1 MHKKI
6 PKFFIF
12 LDQYSK
18 IISKNNNTNIGVIY
32 RNYGKQNKEKELI
45 KIAQACKLN
54 RFKLFVSNDYKL
66 ALKLRADGVYIP
78 AFNKTRKFLNIEKK
92 QIDKYGAVSKQI
104 AKSMLFNLHLK
115 SKADLIIVTT
125 GIAGPKGSTK
135 NKPVGLVFIG
145 IKFLKKNYI
154 FKKNFKGTR
163 IEIQKKTV
171 QFIFNEIIKL
181 IK

>member
-1 MHKKI
+1 MYLSKKI
-6 PKFFIF
+6 INKIIKLKKTVAIAESCTGGLLTYSFIKNPGASMFFKYALITYSN
-12 LDQYSK
+12 QSK
-18 IISKNNNTNIGVIY
+18 I
-32 RNYGKQNKEKELI
+32 
-45 KIAQACKLN
+45 
-54 RFKLFVSNDYKL
+54 
-66 ALKLRADGVYIP
+66 
-78 AFNKTRKFLNIEKK
+78 KFLNIKKK

-104 AKSMLFNLHLK
+104 AQSMLFNLHLK

>member
-1 MHKKI
+1 MYLSKKI
-6 PKFFIF
+6 INKIIKLKKTVAIAESCTGGLLTYSFIKNPGASMFFKYALITYSN
-12 LDQYSK
+12 QSK
-18 IISKNNNTNIGVIY
+18 I
-32 RNYGKQNKEKELI
+32 
-45 KIAQACKLN
+45 
-54 RFKLFVSNDYKL
+54 
-66 ALKLRADGVYIP
+66 
-78 AFNKTRKFLNIEKK
+78 KFLNIEKK

-104 AKSMLFNLHLK
+104 AQSMLFNLHLK

>member
-1 MHKKI
+1 MYLSRKIINKIIKLKKTVAI
-6 PKFFIF
+6 AESCTGGLLTYSFIKNPGASMFFKYALITYSN
-12 LDQYSK
+12 QSK
-18 IISKNNNTNIGVIY
+18 I
-32 RNYGKQNKEKELI
+32 
-45 KIAQACKLN
+45 
-54 RFKLFVSNDYKL
+54 
-66 ALKLRADGVYIP
+66 
-78 AFNKTRKFLNIEKK
+78 KFLNIEKK

-104 AKSMLFNLHLK
+104 AQSMLFNLHLK

>member
-1 MHKKI
+1 MYLSRKIINKIIKLKKTVAI
-6 PKFFIF
+6 AESCTGGLLTYSFIKNPGASMI
-12 LDQYSK
+12 LKYGLITYSNQSK
-18 IISKNNNTNIGVIY
+18 I
-32 RNYGKQNKEKELI
+32 
-45 KIAQACKLN
+45 
-54 RFKLFVSNDYKL
+54 
-66 ALKLRADGVYIP
+66 
-78 AFNKTRKFLNIEKK
+78 KFLNIEKK

-125 GIAGPKGSTK
+125 GIAGPKGSSK

-154 FKKNFKGTR
+154 FKKYFKGTR

-171 QFIFNEIIKL
+171 KFIFNEIIKL